1 MIRELNHPFRVF
13 LRASVELCASVVK
26 VSCESVYHRDT
37 KESQRHRGLLDVRC
51 LLLAVLLL
59 LAALNSSAHAQPK
72 APPENP
78 SLKFQGL
85 DGKVYDLTEEHGNV
99 VLVSFGAT
107 WCAPCTTELRALN
120 EVLNEYRGKPVKFFW
135 VSIERPEEATNS
147 VLKRYARERRI
158 AFPVLRD
165 DARMV
170 FMQFTDRVRL
180 PMLVLV
186 GKDGKI
192 DAPIKFGMESQ
203 VESYKTQI
211 RARLNKLLLPSADG
225 RGTEGEGANRAVRN

>member
-1 MIRELNHPFRVF
+1 M
-13 LRASVELCASVVK
+13 
-26 VSCESVYHRDT
+26 
-37 KESQRHRGLLDVRC
+37 LLTA
-51 LLLAVLLL
+51 LLLS
-59 LAALNSSAHAQPK
+59 ALNLSAHAQTK

-85 DGKVYDLTEEHGNV
+85 DGKIYDLTEQHGNV

-107 WCAPCTTELRALN
+107 WCAPCTAELRALN

-135 VSIERPEEATNS
+135 VSIERPEEATNF

-165 DARMV
+165 DAKMV
-170 FMQFTDRVRL
+170 FLQFTDRVRL

-186 GKDGKI
+186 GKDGKV
-192 DAPIKFGMESQ
+192 DAPIKIGMESQ

-211 RARLNKLLLPSADG
+211 RARLNKLLRPSPDA
-225 RGTEGEGANRAVRN
+225 RGTDGEGAKRAGSN

>member
-1 MIRELNHPFRVF
+1 M
-13 LRASVELCASVVK
+13 K
-26 VSCESVYHRDT
+26 V
-37 KESQRHRGLLDVRC
+37 VRC
-51 LLLAVLLL
+51 SFLVAVIALGFAVS
-59 LAALNSSAHAQPK
+59 AAAQVRALP
-72 APPENP
+72 ANP

-85 DGKVYDLTEEHGNV
+85 DGKVYDLTEQRGNV

-107 WCAPCTTELRALN
+107 WCAPCTAELRALN
-120 EVLNEYRGKPVKFFW
+120 EVLNEYRGRPVKFFW

-165 DARMV
+165 DAKMV
-170 FMQFTDRVRL
+170 FLQFTDRVRL

-186 GKDGKI
+186 GKDGKV

-211 RARLNKLLLPSADG
+211 RARLNKLLADRSSSG
-225 RGTEGEGANRAVRN
+225 Q

>member
-1 MIRELNHPFRVF
+1 MNFIRYSLLVAVIAFALAVS
-13 LRASVELCASVVK
+13 AAAQVK
-26 VSCESVYHRDT
+26 V
-37 KESQRHRGLLDVRC
+37 
-51 LLLAVLLL
+51 
-59 LAALNSSAHAQPK
+59 
-72 APPENP
+72 PPENP

-85 DGKVYDLTEEHGNV
+85 DGKVYDLTEQHGNV

-107 WCAPCTTELRALN
+107 WCAPCTAELRALN

-135 VSIERPEEATNS
+135 VSIEGPEEATNS

-165 DARMV
+165 GAKMV
-170 FMQFTDRVRL
+170 FLQFTDRVRL

-186 GKDGKI
+186 SKDGKV
-192 DAPIKFGMESQ
+192 DTPIKFGMESQ

-211 RARLNKLLLPSADG
+211 RARLNKLLTD
-225 RGTEGEGANRAVRN
+225 RGSSGQ